1 MSYKF
6 EDQERRF
13 FRDSNVPPL
22 DASDINLAKLLFL
35 ANIIFEAL
43 DCHSHSA
50 SELPLSTEYDV
61 FISHCATEDDFVD
74 ALAKH
79 LTRLGLKECYD
90 SLSFKNG
97 DFLLSS
103 MDKGIEKSRLCIA
116 ILSPGYIGSYWCC
129 CELNAILQLEKSR
142 DSILLFPV
150 WHHVQ
155 YAEVLKFS
163 PIIASRKAL
172 STDKYSAA
180 EIAIEVQHYLAA

>member
-1 MSYKF
+1 MYYTIKSQKRGISR
-6 EDQERRF
+6 EGNTD
-13 FRDSNVPPL
+13 PL
-22 DASDINLAKLLFL
+22 DVSGIDPAKLLFL
-35 ANIIFEAL
+35 ANVILEVL
-43 DCHSHSA
+43 GGHSHGA
-50 SELPLSTEYDV
+50 SELPPSTEYDV
-61 FISHCATEDDFVD
+61 FISHSATEDDFVD

-79 LTRLGLKECYD
+79 LTRLGLKVCYD

-97 DFLLSS
+97 EFLLSS
-103 MDKGIEKSRLCIA
+103 MDKGMENSRLCITV
-116 ILSPGYIGSYWCC
+116 LSPSYIDSYWCC